1 MVGQHPP
8 PPKVYKTNV
17 DRATSVGGQSDVG
30 VVIRDCRGSV
40 LAARSKVMAG
50 SYEVEIIK
58 ALAVEESVLLA
69 RERGLH

>member
-1 MVGQHPP
+1 M
-8 PPKVYKTNV
+8 
-17 DRATSVGGQSDVG
+17 GGQSDVG

-40 LAARSKVMAG
+40 LVARSKVMAG

>member
-1 MVGQHPP
+1 M
-8 PPKVYKTNV
+8 
-17 DRATSVGGQSDVG
+17 G

-40 LAARSKVMAG
+40 LVARSKVMAG

>member
-1 MVGQHPP
+1 MVGQHP

-17 DRATSVGGQSDVG
+17 DKATSVGGQSDVG
-30 VVIRDCRGSV
+30 VVIHDCRGSV
-40 LAARSKVMAG
+40 LVARSKVMAG